1 MTRPRDGGSS
11 LGGLGTLGP
20 LTHDDQCGAGAADHG
35 SSRRREPAHRH
46 PQVRRSGRAPGTRA
60 AGSSQRGAGLTGRL
74 TKEQELE
81 LAQRVEMDN
90 AAAREQLIIANQGL
104 IGYILQKEFRGFI
117 YLWDDLFQ
125 EGQVGLIKAVDRF
138 DWRKGFRFSSYAV
151 WWIRREIQ
159 LALGR
164 WWTGAA
170 RIPESRLKELRDF
183 KLVIKRLE
191 DRLNRHPT
199 PEEIAGEL
207 KVPVDRVYDL
217 LKMMIAGRRLISFD
231 ALEERGRSVMSLVAD
246 ESAPAPGEG
255 LDSRLQSSLRRVIGV
270 SLTQKQKE
278 VICLRYGLDLKGQGQ
293 RPLSQREIARQ
304 MDISPQ
310 AVSRIEERALARI
323 KAEMDLLTQHLRRV
337 E

>member
-1 MTRPRDGGSS
+1 MTTTALRQRSES
-11 LGGLGTLGP
+11 
-20 LTHDDQCGAGAADHG
+20 AA
-35 SSRRREPAHRH
+35 S
-46 PQVRRSGRAPGTRA
+46 
-60 AGSSQRGAGLTGRL
+60 RL
-74 TKEQELE
+74 TSHEEIE
-81 LAQRVEMDN
+81 LAKRIELDDR
-90 AAAREQLIIANQGL
+90 AAREQLILANQGL
-104 IGYILQKEFRGFI
+104 IGYILQKEFRGFV

-138 DWRKGFRFSSYAV
+138 DPSKGFRFSSYAV

-170 RIPESRLKELRDF
+170 RIPESRLKELREF
-183 KLVIKRLE
+183 KLVTKRLE

-199 PEEIAGEL
+199 PEEIAGDMGVSL
-207 KVPVDRVYDL
+207 DKVYDL

-231 ALEERGRSVMSLVAD
+231 ALEDRGRSVMSLIAD
-246 ESAPAPGEG
+246 ERAPVPEDGPEFF
-255 LDSRLQSSLRRVIGV
+255 LHHSLRRVIGV

-278 VICLRYGLDLKGQGQ
+278 VICLRYGLDLDGPHRK
-293 RPLSQREIARQ
+293 PLSQREIAEQ

-323 KAEMDLLTQHLRRV
+323 KAEMDLITQHLRRV